1 MRELLMPACEFF
13 PETGVID
20 PGLISLPSG
29 ARTTTWRSSRVI
41 KDSTKLS
48 ASKLSP
54 SAQPLKQQAT
64 AATQSVDTTARV
76 AAKE

>member
-1 MRELLMPACEFF
+1 MRELLIPACEFF
-13 PETGVID
+13 PETGVMD

-29 ARTTTWRSSRVI
+29 ARTTTQRSVRES

-48 ASKLSP
+48 ASKLS
-54 SAQPLKQQAT
+54 SFAQPVKQQAT
-64 AATQSVDTTARV
+64 AATQSADTTARV